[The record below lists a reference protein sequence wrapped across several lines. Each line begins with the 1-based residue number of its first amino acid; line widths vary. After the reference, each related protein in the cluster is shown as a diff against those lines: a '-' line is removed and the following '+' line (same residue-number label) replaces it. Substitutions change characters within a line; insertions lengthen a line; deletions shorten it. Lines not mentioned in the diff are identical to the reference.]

1 MSVES
6 FDPKGLDDNLKVT
19 MTESAIRHFTK
30 QLTAAGETSVRLFI
44 EESGCSGY
52 MYRVELVK
60 SGQPTDTK
68 ISINPDLDLFVQDE
82 AKAIV
87 QGTEIDYKRDG
98 LNEVVK
104 FNNPNVTS
112 ECGCGESFVVENS

>member
-1 MSVES
+1 
-6 FDPKGLDDNLKVT
+6 
-19 MTESAIRHFTK
+19 
-30 QLTAAGETSVRLFI
+30 
-44 EESGCSGY
+44 